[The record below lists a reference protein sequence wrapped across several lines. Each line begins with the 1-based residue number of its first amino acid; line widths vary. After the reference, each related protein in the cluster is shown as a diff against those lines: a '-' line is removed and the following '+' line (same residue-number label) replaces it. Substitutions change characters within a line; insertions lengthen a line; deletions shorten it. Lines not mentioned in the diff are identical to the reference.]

1 MNKPASQ
8 QAFFIGASHETP
20 DSHSAHH
27 HAGGLFARPQEA
39 QRQSLSDQSH
49 VPSEL
54 NYEPV

>member
-54 NYEPV
+54 NSE